1 MKTGF
6 TYSHKAVKII
16 LGGLFI
22 MLIVISLI

>member
-1 MKTGF
+1 MKQRLTL
-6 TYSHKAVKII
+6 SHKSGKII